1 MTRNGLG
8 LAGVQLCGSLMWLA
22 FERPGTREIHPQP
35 LTAVLTCGV
44 SNLSLVLSLLYNML
58 LIILCTFYAVS
69 PLLCSSDYNATP
81 IILFNFFLRTKQKE

>member
-1 MTRNGLG
+1 MLKLG

-69 PLLCSSDYNATP
+69 HNTLTGSY
-81 IILFNFFLRTKQKE
+81 